1 MAAAGGGVVSAAL
14 VAVGVVATAFGHPE
28 GLWYVVMGVFIWFLA
43 RAAGRAV
50 PPVQGRALALSGEGE
65 AA

>member
-1 MAAAGGGVVSAAL
+1 VVSAAL
-14 VAVGVVATAFGHPE
+14 VAIGVVATASGHPE

-43 RAAGRAV
+43 RAARRAV
-50 PPVQGRALALSGEGE
+50 PPPVQGRALALTGEGE

>member
-1 MAAAGGGVVSAAL
+1 
-14 VAVGVVATAFGHPE
+14 VVATLFGHPE

-43 RAAGRAV
+43 RAAGRAA
-50 PPVQGRALALSGEGE
+50 PPVQGRALALTGEGE